1 MSALDS
7 TERTISKSIKID
19 EIREELAFRLLPNTG
34 QKELVDI
41 LLSDNERV
49 VADGIQVNLI
59 AARQKRNEDAQ
70 KIIELQNTIATMSLS
85 QNNQS
90 ANENVLELILR
101 LSQSQQAI
109 ADKLAL
115 NSQHQVQIFSTNDTA
130 KAISLFSGKKI
141 ENVCDWI
148 KEVERISV
156 HAHWTPSLTLVNAT
170 SRLAGS
176 ALNWHKVSGRSFDE
190 WYAWKEGIID
200 RFKVKMSLSEFI
212 QFQAKRTLRSNESIA
227 DYIYDKDA
235 IIG

>member
-1 MSALDS
+1 
-7 TERTISKSIKID
+7 
-19 EIREELAFRLLPNTG
+19 
-34 QKELVDI
+34 
-41 LLSDNERV
+41 
-49 VADGIQVNLI
+49 
-59 AARQKRNEDAQ
+59 
-70 KIIELQNTIATMSLS
+70 MSLS
-85 QNNQS
+85 QNNQPT
-90 ANENVLELILR
+90 NENVLELILR

-130 KAISLFSGKKI
+130 KVISLFSGKKI

-148 KEVERISV
+148 KEVERISA

-190 WYAWKEGIID
+190 WYTWKEGIID

-212 QFQAKRTLRSNESIA
+212 QFQMNLENFLILRWRLR
-227 DYIYDKDA
+227 
-235 IIG
+235 